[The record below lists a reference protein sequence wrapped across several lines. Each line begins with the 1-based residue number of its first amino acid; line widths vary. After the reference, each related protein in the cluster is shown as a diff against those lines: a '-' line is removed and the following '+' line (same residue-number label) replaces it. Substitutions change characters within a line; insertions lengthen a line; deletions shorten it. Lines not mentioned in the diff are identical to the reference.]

1 LRPVA
6 LAIGVQEFQENRVF
20 HAATAGTFRQSLVPM
35 ALPWVRAAEVARDS
49 GFELLT
55 ADQVAARRIDPRT
68 MTLISYDW
76 PPASEALVAVGARPG
91 ILLTLEP
98 PIIAWRFYSRLRSLS
113 APFPHAFV
121 FKGAHRQL
129 APGTIYHP
137 LYFPQAEPPSARP
150 PPPPWAERKYLVM
163 INSNKAIVR
172 SLLRWFDKPREV
184 SLKREVTWLLYPP
197 MRSDLYAERLRAIAY
212 FERREGFDLYGEGW
226 QQRHPAVPLHLHNAA
241 GRAYRGTAPAKLD
254 TLSQYRF
261 ALAFENTR
269 FPGYVSE
276 KLFDCLFAGCIPVYY
291 GAPDIEWYVPTEA
304 FVDFRRFRAYAEL
317 DEFLAHMSPAA
328 AQGYLDAAEAFLAS
342 AAFKRFT
349 RESFARR
356 IVEVL
361 KSLD

>member
-6 LAIGVQEFQENRVF
+6 LAIGVREFQGNRVF
-20 HAATAGTFRQSLVPM
+20 HAATAAGFRQSLVPM
-35 ALPWVRAAEVARDS
+35 ALPWVRTAEVARES

-55 ADQVAARRIDPRT
+55 ADQVIARRIDPRSV
-68 MTLISYDW
+68 TLISYDW
-76 PPASEALVAVGARPG
+76 PLASESLVAAGARPG

-113 APFPHAFV
+113 VPFPHAFV
-121 FKGAHRQL
+121 FEGARRQL
-129 APGTIYHP
+129 APGTTFHP
-137 LYFPQAEPPSARP
+137 LNFPQADPPSARLP
-150 PPPPWAERKYLVM
+150 CPPWAERKYLVM

-172 SLLRWFDKPREV
+172 SPLRWFDKPREV
-184 SLKREVTWLLYPP
+184 SLKRELTWLLYPP

-212 FERREGFDLYGEGW
+212 FERHEEFDLYGEGW
-226 QQRHPAVPLHLHNAA
+226 QQRHPAVPPRLHAA
-241 GRAYRGTAPAKLD
+241 ARRVYRGTAPAKLA

-291 GAPDIEWYVPTEA
+291 GAPDIERYVPPDA
-304 FVDFRRFRAYAEL
+304 FVEFRRFRGYAEL
-317 DEFLAHMSPAA
+317 DEFLANMSPAA
-328 AQGYLDAAEAFLAS
+328 AQRYLDAAEAFLAS
-342 AAFKRFT
+342 AAFKPFT
-349 RESFARR
+349 RESFAQR

-361 KSLD
+361 Q